1 MQSRSARS
9 NRPSHCNARS
19 GAETRLP
26 ACSTAEA
33 HSPPQPPPCG
43 GTCATAL
50 QDAGAQPPQQ
60 RSGPASAPPP
70 TTTRRR
76 REHVRSRHGVTVIA
90 TCCVTPAYTTAHTAG
105 GACMPGSS
113 ATCMT
118 ACRHAVSRTRMPP
131 NMACVVT
138 SACSRVSS
146 MYFYSICC
154 RHAVSRTRMCKHR
167 TATLGYMLPARLCC
181 KRCKHMFAARTT
193 SMQVIVCISAV
204 KLLTLCASVS

>member
-1 MQSRSARS
+1 MAQ
-9 NRPSHCNARS
+9 
-19 GAETRLP
+19 TRLP

-43 GTCATAL
+43 GARATAP

-60 RSGPASAPPP
+60 RSCPASAPPP
-70 TTTRRR
+70 TTTGRR
-76 REHVRSRHGVTVIA
+76 REHVRSRCGVTVILA
-90 TCCVTPAYTTAHTAG
+90 CCVITPAYTTAHTAG

-113 ATCMT
+113 ATCMS
-118 ACRHAVSRTRMPP
+118 ACRHAVS
-131 NMACVVT
+131 C
-138 SACSRVSS
+138 
-146 MYFYSICC
+146 
-154 RHAVSRTRMCKHR
+154 TRMCKHS

-181 KRCKHMFAARTT
+181 TRCKHMFAARTT